1 MTALLATMLA
11 PAAGI
16 QFQVSSGARYAADG
30 SGYIFGVPTTDIKD
44 LLASG
49 CIVFATPTTTF
60 TDSKTID
67 TTVYALL
74 ATDHKLRLLF
84 TSETEVT
91 LIVPF
96 GLPLG
101 YENREI
107 IQMTSAGDVVP
118 TADAGVAILSAQG
131 FVSTSSQ
138 SACISLIGIAQDV
151 YLLTGE
157 GTV

>member
-1 MTALLATMLA
+1 MTDLLASA
-11 PAAGI
+11 PYLE
-16 QFQVSSGARYAADG
+16 FQVSSGRRYVAD
-30 SGYIFGVPTTDIKD
+30 SRSRIFGVAANDVGD
-44 LLASG
+44 LVNSG
-49 CIVFATPTTTF
+49 CLIFFQTF
-60 TDSKTID
+60 TLSKTID
-67 TTVYALL
+67 ATIYALL

-107 IQMTSAGDVVP
+107 VQMTLAGDVVL
-118 TADAGVAILSAQG
+118 TAAPGVTIWSAQG

-138 SACISLIGIAQDV
+138 FAVVSLIGIAQDV

>member
-1 MTALLATMLA
+1 MTDLLASA
-11 PAAGI
+11 PYLE
-16 QFQVSSGARYAADG
+16 FQVSSGRRYVAD
-30 SGYIFGVPTTDIKD
+30 SRSRIFGVAANDVGD
-44 LLASG
+44 LVNSG
-49 CIVFATPTTTF
+49 CVVFIQTF
-60 TDSKTID
+60 THSKSIDATI
-67 TTVYALL
+67 YALV

-107 IQMTSAGDVVP
+107 VQMTSAGNVVP
-118 TADAGVAILSAQG
+118 TPSPGVTILSGQG
-131 FVSTSSQ
+131 FVSTSSK
-138 SACISLIGIAQDV
+138 SACVSLIGIEQDV